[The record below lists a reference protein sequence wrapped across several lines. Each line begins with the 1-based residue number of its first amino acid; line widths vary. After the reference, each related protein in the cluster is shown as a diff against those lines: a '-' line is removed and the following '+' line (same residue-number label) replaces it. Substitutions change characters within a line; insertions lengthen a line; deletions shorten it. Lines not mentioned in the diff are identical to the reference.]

1 MMIIILLKREFIKIM
16 SIVLIIRL
24 SKIAVGSLISLKMT
38 IHSVP
43 YIGGRI
49 ISGKKALMLIS

>member
-24 SKIAVGSLISLKMT
+24 SKIAVGSLICLKMA

-43 YIGGRI
+43 YIWCRM
-49 ISGKKALMLIS
+49 ISGRKALMLVS